1 MHTRF
6 TSFVSGLTLSVLLA
20 GPVFAQTPVDAAA
33 PQDPQDL
40 IMSCRETTVPT
51 YQSSLDAAVLALRGS
66 IINEWKHQVG
76 FRLNAARPARR
87 ALTERALAQAGTQ
100 LDAALT
106 QFANAQNSGL
116 TKDVGVAVDS
126 YVRLDDQAEQ
136 DALTRWSD
144 RTVSFQALNT
154 ALTRAERSLRL
165 YASARDRAT
174 LSSVWNAT
182 RKQAEEAFLQ
192 SRDDAR
198 QQFVSNM
205 DDCIGG
211 VKADDYSEVPATDT
225 SATDKSTDGTT
236 TSKET
241 STRPT
246 GFAVTSI
253 NLDTASDYA
262 STCSQKITA
271 RARIYTNGVGRTVG
285 HFVYQDGVTSP
296 EIVADTDATGA
307 TYAQDQRTFSASSA
321 AFSSGWVKYVITS
334 PNSFTSDRA
343 DFKIQ
348 CQGAT
353 NPQQPNGSSAS
364 DKDKQASY
372 AVSFTAN
379 RNVFRPT
386 DADSTLVLTA
396 TMTNPPIA
404 LSDLRISII
413 NNTGDGRSVMRTCD
427 GVATCVFSIGMAAER
442 TNTQRFYAEYTNRV
456 TGQIITTSF
465 VQDILVYGTTSTP
478 SSQPS
483 SNDTK
488 ADARLLVD
496 GKAEVNTCGA
506 YRYTFTGTITYGAA
520 GTVKYYWLRSDGNAS
535 SPETVTFYGPG
546 TKTIST
552 TWDLSSTYAGWV
564 RLMII
569 SPNMTQSQADFNLI
583 EACGSTSKT
592 TTPSAT
598 DMKSD
603 TSGSSSAASGAKVGA
618 LVGMMSKQDASV
630 CGAYNFQFQG
640 SITTDS
646 AAKIV
651 YRWERSDG
659 VVSPETTI
667 AAEKAG
673 TYAASESWNLSGTN
687 YAGWVQ
693 LHVLSPSDMS
703 SNQAAFTLTQA
714 CK

>member
-87 ALTERALAQAGTQ
+87 ALTERALAQAGAQ
-100 LDAALT
+100 LDAAIN
-106 QFANAQNSGL
+106 QFAKTQNGGL
-116 TKDVGVAVDS
+116 TKDVGVAIDS

-165 YASARDRAT
+165 YASTRDRVT
-174 LSSVWNAT
+174 LSAVWNAT
-182 RKQAEEAFLQ
+182 RKQAEETFTQ

-205 DDCIGG
+205 DDCISG

-225 SATDKSTDGTT
+225 SSTDKSTDGTT
-236 TSKET
+236 TSKDT
-241 STRPT
+241 STKPT

-296 EIVADTDATGA
+296 EIVADTDAAGA

-348 CQGAT
+348 CQGT
-353 NPQQPNGSSAS
+353 TTPQPSNTPA
-364 DKDKQASY
+364 
-372 AVSFTAN
+372 
-379 RNVFRPT
+379 
-386 DADSTLVLTA
+386 
-396 TMTNPPIA
+396 
-404 LSDLRISII
+404 
-413 NNTGDGRSVMRTCD
+413 TGD
-427 GVATCVFSIGMAAER
+427 A
-442 TNTQRFYAEYTNRV
+442 
-456 TGQIITTSF
+456 
-465 VQDILVYGTTSTP
+465 
-478 SSQPS
+478 
-483 SNDTK
+483 K

-520 GTVKYYWLRSDGNAS
+520 GTVKYYWLRSDGSAS

-564 RLMII
+564 RQRPRRLPRQTQNRLM
-569 SPNMTQSQADFNLI
+569 
-583 EACGSTSKT
+583 
-592 TTPSAT
+592 
-598 DMKSD
+598 
-603 TSGSSSAASGAKVGA
+603 
-618 LVGMMSKQDASV
+618 
-630 CGAYNFQFQG
+630 
-640 SITTDS
+640 
-646 AAKIV
+646 
-651 YRWERSDG
+651 
-659 VVSPETTI
+659 
-667 AAEKAG
+667 
-673 TYAASESWNLSGTN
+673 
-687 YAGWVQ
+687 
-693 LHVLSPSDMS
+693 
-703 SNQAAFTLTQA
+703 
-714 CK
+714 